1 MLERRKRA
9 DRCSVV
15 TVTVVVG
22 GYPALPDSL
31 AVITRLA
38 NSANVWRL
46 RTCGRLQVENT
57 IL

>member
-22 GYPALPDSL
+22 GYRLLPESLTAL
-31 AVITRLA
+31 IRIA
-38 NSANVWRL
+38 NSVR
-46 RTCGRLQVENT
+46 V
-57 IL
+57 

>member
-22 GYPALPDSL
+22 GYRLLLKSL
-31 AVITRLA
+31 AAIIRIA
-38 NSANVWRL
+38 NSARV
-46 RTCGRLQVENT
+46 
-57 IL
+57 